1 MDSLSKLLK
10 TKQTIFAENNKDVQS
25 CLNKILRQQ
34 KQKNYGYV
42 YIIEDDSKRYKLG
55 ASKNPTN
62 RRSALQVSN
71 PEKLKIL
78 FAIQVEDKYKI
89 EKAIKKVLLPYK
101 ITGEWYTCPIN
112 IIIEAF
118 KLQSYIKWIPYNDA
132 EYKETIED
140 ED

>member
-1 MDSLSKLLK
+1 MTPK
-10 TKQTIFAENNKDVQS
+10 NNKDVQS
-25 CLNKILRQQ
+25 CLNEILLLK

-42 YIIEDDSKRYKLG
+42 YLIVDNNNRYKLG
-55 ASKNPTN
+55 ASKNPTH
-62 RRSALQVSN
+62 RRSAHQISN

-89 EKAIKKVLLPYK
+89 EKAIKKVLIPYK
-101 ITGEWYTCPIN
+101 ITGEWYTCQIN

-118 KLQSYIKWIPYNDA
+118 KSQSYIKWTHYNDP

-140 ED
+140 DD